1 MNKKPSR
8 HHCYNINQCL
18 EQIDNLSAITK
29 ATDAINN
36 YYFHTL
42 NNATHRSDG
51 FWNNFTEHFG
61 AYTLYNTLPYS
72 SSDIA
77 SSHNADHQECFIW
90 GPFAPRPFGVFPM
103 IAINYN
109 IISDYH
115 WDAKDEANCF
125 CCLVILGDFEGC
137 ELCFPQ
143 LQIVVVV
150 QPGQVVAFSSH
161 FLLHDAKGNVNN
173 PQQDLTDTKGLNNLT
188 TLTKPKA
195 FQIRISSASSDNRQ
209 RGVDLAHACQGLK
222 AEDLLPNS

>member
-1 MNKKPSR
+1 
-8 HHCYNINQCL
+8 
-18 EQIDNLSAITK
+18 
-29 ATDAINN
+29 
-36 YYFHTL
+36 
-42 NNATHRSDG
+42 
-51 FWNNFTEHFG
+51 
-61 AYTLYNTLPYS
+61 
-72 SSDIA
+72 
-77 SSHNADHQECFIW
+77 
-90 GPFAPRPFGVFPM
+90 
-103 IAINYN
+103 
-109 IISDYH
+109 DYH

-161 FLLHDAKGNVNN
+161 FLLHGNFPITGESNTVDAKGNVNN